1 MFFKTRKPL
10 PVSNP
15 AAAARGPVPL
25 SATEMRQ
32 VVGGSPKG
40 TWLEVEVSSPKG
52 TWLEG
57 SSPKGTW

>member
-1 MFFKTRKPL
+1 MEPAMFFKTRKPL
-10 PVSNP
+10 PVSTP

-40 TWLEVEVSSPKG
+40 TWLETSSPKG
-52 TWLEG
+52 TWA
-57 SSPKGTW
+57 SPKGTW